1 MAAKCAQST
10 SSSHPATASM
20 AFSIHRE
27 SQPLP
32 STKLHN
38 ENSLGFS
45 TWTFLC
51 LYSLFI
57 LIAPVCEWQKNSL
70 SYIFLLTFRPSA
82 AINSREEQKNS
93 FPFRIPQVTRARNTS
108 EMNVMGAKRDFFK
121 NIKVFQSLREKSFT
135 HAHEQTSRFIRPWW
149 WCTMWECFAFEF
161 SNEFSLMLCS
171 YDVLWPI
178 DAVRDVWH
186 HHKHFKCVL
195 AIVRLGSQLML
206 VRVFKHIPHISMIA

>member
-1 MAAKCAQST
+1 MTFPFARLPVWSMAAKCAQST

-70 SYIFLLTFRPSA
+70 SYISFSLSARLPRSTPEKSRKIPSRFGSRKLLAQETP
-82 AINSREEQKNS
+82 
-93 FPFRIPQVTRARNTS
+93 
-108 EMNVMGAKRDFFK
+108 AKWTWWERK
-121 NIKVFQSLREKSFT
+121 EISLRILKFFNRCGKNLSHMHT
-135 HAHEQTSRFIRPWW
+135 NR
-149 WCTMWECFAFEF
+149 
-161 SNEFSLMLCS
+161 
-171 YDVLWPI
+171 
-178 DAVRDVWH
+178 H
-186 HHKHFKCVL
+186 HV
-195 AIVRLGSQLML
+195 S
-206 VRVFKHIPHISMIA
+206 